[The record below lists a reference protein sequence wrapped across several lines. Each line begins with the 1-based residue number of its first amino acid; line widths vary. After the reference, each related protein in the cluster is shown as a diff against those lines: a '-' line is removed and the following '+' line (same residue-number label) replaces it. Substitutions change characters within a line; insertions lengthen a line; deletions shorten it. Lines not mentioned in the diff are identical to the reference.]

1 MTIGKN
7 SFSLI
12 EVIVVLSIILIISI
26 ITIPAWRQISGNLE
40 LNSEARA
47 IASSLRKAQQFSVTE
62 QINYL
67 VFFDIAQNK
76 YQLKKILN
84 LDQPDVET
92 LVETNNLESPV
103 QFQQV
108 TGLTNNKVRFNSVG
122 AASDTGEVIIVDSR
136 SKTKTIKIKP
146 SGYIEL

>member
-1 MTIGKN
+1 MIIRKN
-7 SFSLI
+7 GFSLI
-12 EVIVVLSIILIISI
+12 EIVVVSSIILIISLVA
-26 ITIPAWRQISGNLE
+26 IPSWRQISGNLE

-47 IASSLRKAQQFSVTE
+47 IASELRKAQQFSVTE

-76 YQLKKILN
+76 YQLKKIL
-84 LDQPDVET
+84 DPEQPAVET
-92 LVETNNLESPV
+92 LIETNSLKSPV
-103 QFQQV
+103 QLQQV

-122 AASDTGEVIIVDSR
+122 AASDTGEVIIDNR
-136 SKTKTIKIKP
+136 LKTKAIKIKP